1 MILGETLHSPLV
13 VQAIPPDVIICYLY
27 RDLVPDHYVFDG
39 TLLIALKQVAVGF
52 IFQLVNEKIK
62 RLILSLFQLMKIK
75 FC

>member
-1 MILGETLHSPLV
+1 MILGEILHSPLV
-13 VQAIPPDVIICYLY
+13 VQAIPPYVIIRYPY
-27 RDLVPDHYVFDG
+27 HDLVLDHYVFDG

>member
-13 VQAIPPDVIICYLY
+13 VQAIPPDVIICYPY
-27 RDLVPDHYVFDG
+27 HDLVPDHYVFDG
-39 TLLIALKQVAVGF
+39 TLLIALKQVAVAF
-52 IFQLVNEKIK
+52 IFQLVDEKIK